1 MEKVVAVLVKK
12 IYNFGYGE
20 QSNRVK
26 LNPVRIIRGII
37 DNDIIITEDN
47 CKFKCA
53 NISESD
59 NTEQYFYIFPISV
72 EKLVKEYLTQEQIYE
87 NLISKQND
95 DVQIIDLNS
104 YLVDY
109 FDEVSSYHTYLE
121 VSIDKFKADCY
132 IYDYNNRDTNKIDPQ
147 LDFFTAF
154 DNLEIIEKNYEY
166 VEENYE
172 EVEEDYEIKEEP
184 TKEIVLQEEFIPKI
198 SCPSL
203 YNTITKTVIAQDEQI
218 KQILIALKKHYLS
231 EDNKMKANI
240 LMAGPTGTGKTEI
253 LTQIAKQINVP
264 IAILDSTQFTQ
275 EGYVGRSV
283 DQAIKQLYDNADR
296 DINKAKKGILVFD
309 EIDKKAS
316 IERETIATKAVLD
329 SLLKIMDG
337 TDYYVPNLG
346 SINTSKMVFVGSGA
360 FSKIVPDFEKEIGF
374 NNQINKKTSYKEN
387 VNVDSFIKY
396 GLSPEFIGRINE
408 LVLLNDLSI
417 NDLVKILLNS
427 DKSILIANRNL
438 LMKKGIK
445 LEYEDKAIEKIAMK
459 AYEIKSGARSLDK
472 VVNDTLRYAYEEIFF
487 ENQKFK
493 ELIIT
498 EQTVED
504 PKIYKLLKK

>member
-154 DNLEIIEKNYEY
+154 DNLEIIKKIMQLLYLKFGGKN
-166 VEENYE
+166 
-172 EVEEDYEIKEEP
+172 
-184 TKEIVLQEEFIPKI
+184 
-198 SCPSL
+198 
-203 YNTITKTVIAQDEQI
+203 
-218 KQILIALKKHYLS
+218 
-231 EDNKMKANI
+231 
-240 LMAGPTGTGKTEI
+240 
-253 LTQIAKQINVP
+253 
-264 IAILDSTQFTQ
+264 
-275 EGYVGRSV
+275 
-283 DQAIKQLYDNADR
+283 
-296 DINKAKKGILVFD
+296 
-309 EIDKKAS
+309 
-316 IERETIATKAVLD
+316 ETI
-329 SLLKIMDG
+329 
-337 TDYYVPNLG
+337 
-346 SINTSKMVFVGSGA
+346 
-360 FSKIVPDFEKEIGF
+360 
-374 NNQINKKTSYKEN
+374 
-387 VNVDSFIKY
+387 
-396 GLSPEFIGRINE
+396 
-408 LVLLNDLSI
+408 
-417 NDLVKILLNS
+417 
-427 DKSILIANRNL
+427 
-438 LMKKGIK
+438 
-445 LEYEDKAIEKIAMK
+445 
-459 AYEIKSGARSLDK
+459 
-472 VVNDTLRYAYEEIFF
+472 
-487 ENQKFK
+487 
-493 ELIIT
+493 
-498 EQTVED
+498 
-504 PKIYKLLKK
+504 